1 MLPRLIEIGP
11 FTLHSFGLMVILGF
25 GSGLWLAARLAR
37 QRGLPGDAFID
48 AAVLTL
54 FASVIGA
61 RLLFVALNWDEYSR
75 SVLEVAAL
83 WRGGMSFHGGV
94 IAGVLSGVFYMRWRR
109 IPVGAMADA
118 AAPGLAVGYAVGRIG
133 CFLNGCCYGVPTD
146 LPWGVHFPGVG
157 GDPAAHYHPAQL
169 YATIINLLLAALLV
183 RAYARPHR
191 VGQIMALYVCGYSIY
206 RFLIESLRKGVTA
219 EVFALGLTEAQVF
232 SALSLALG
240 VAWWYW
246 LQRRG
251 TPAPALAPATTEGA
265 PAVTG
270 A

>member
-11 FTLHSFGLMVILGF
+11 FTLYSFGLMVILGF
-25 GSGLWLAARLAR
+25 GAGLWLAARLAR
-37 QRGLPGDAFID
+37 QRGLPGEAFLD

-61 RLLFVALNWDEYSR
+61 RLLFVALNWSEYSR
-75 SVLEVAAL
+75 SLLEVAAL

-94 IAGVLSGVFYMRWRR
+94 IAGVLSGALYMRHRGL
-109 IPVGAMADA
+109 PVGAMADA
-118 AAPGLAVGYAVGRIG
+118 AAPGLAVGYALGRVG

-146 LPWGVHFPGVG
+146 LPWGVRFPVAGA
-157 GDPAAHYHPAQL
+157 DPSLHYHPAQV
-169 YATIINLLLAALLV
+169 YATVINLLLAVALV
-183 RAYARPHR
+183 KAYQRPHR
-191 VGQIMALYVCGYSIY
+191 VGQILALYVTGYSVY

-219 EVFALGLTEAQVF
+219 DVFAFGLTEAQVF
-232 SALSLALG
+232 SLVSLTLG
-240 VAWWYW
+240 MAWWLW

-251 TPAPALAPATTEGA
+251 QPAPALADVSADAA
-265 PAVTG
+265 PAATN